1 MSGPYFNTELYCR
14 VALSPNQMDN
24 DIYKHL
30 KNNLI
35 KKYQGKCY
43 KSYGLIVKIHKINE
57 RSAGKLIAEDPSASA
72 YYNVKF
78 SCRLC
83 KPLKNSIIVCEVVAI
98 SKSIIYLKNDKIDA
112 FVLDSRND
120 VNPNNFIYDEKRNAL
135 IANIGNNQGIPVIEG
150 VFLKV
155 KVQGVRIEHGVN
167 KIVVIGTL
175 ESMATQKESNESIIK
190 RDDDDEDYKNYDE
203 YNKQLENA
211 EDVKEKLVEETSSSG
226 LTSSSDEKSEEKVKK
241 PRKK

>member
-1 MSGPYFNTELYCR
+1 M
-14 VALSPNQMDN
+14 
-24 DIYKHL
+24 
-30 KNNLI
+30 
-35 KKYQGKCY
+35 
-43 KSYGLIVKIHKINE
+43 
-57 RSAGKLIAEDPSASA
+57 
-72 YYNVKF
+72 
-78 SCRLC
+78 
-83 KPLKNSIIVCEVVAI
+83 AI

-135 IANIGNNQGIPVIEG
+135 IANIGNNQGVPVIEG

-175 ESMATQKESNESIIK
+175 ESMASQKESNDSIIK

-203 YNKQLENA
+203 YNKQLENTENADEKIVA
-211 EDVKEKLVEETSSSG
+211 ESSNSVSAS
-226 LTSSSDEKSEEKVKK
+226 TSSDEKPKK
-241 PRKK
+241 PKKKFT

>member
-57 RSAGKLIAEDPSASA
+57 RSAGMLIAEDASASA

-83 KPLKNSIIVCEVVAI
+83 KPLKNSIIVCEVMAI

-135 IANIGNNQGIPVIEG
+135 IANIGNNQGVPVIEG

-175 ESMATQKESNESIIK
+175 ESMASQKESNDSIIK

-203 YNKQLENA
+203 YNKQLENTENADEKIVA
-211 EDVKEKLVEETSSSG
+211 ESSNSVSAS
-226 LTSSSDEKSEEKVKK
+226 TSSDEKPKK
-241 PRKK
+241 PKKKFT